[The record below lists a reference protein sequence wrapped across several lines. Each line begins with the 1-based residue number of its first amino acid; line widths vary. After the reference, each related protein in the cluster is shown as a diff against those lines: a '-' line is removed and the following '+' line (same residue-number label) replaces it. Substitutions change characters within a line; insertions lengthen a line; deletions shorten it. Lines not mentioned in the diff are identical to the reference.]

1 MEKSIKERR
10 KERLKEKRSSDMKQ
24 IKINPKDRKQRPVF
38 ETGPSDMIH
47 LPPSRTDPE
56 GWYTG
61 RPLDFKD
68 RPVQDADDL

>member
-1 MEKSIKERR
+1 MEKHNFRMKKQTKRKKEFA
-10 KERLKEKRSSDMKQ
+10 MKK
-24 IKINPKDRKQRPVF
+24 IKINPKDRKPRPVF

-61 RPLDFKD
+61 RPIDFKD

>member
-1 MEKSIKERR
+1 MDK
-10 KERLKEKRSSDMKQ
+10 LKKM
-24 IKINPKDRKQRPVF
+24 KINPKDFRPRPVA

-61 RPLDFKD
+61 LPLD
-68 RPVQDADDL
+68 RREVPVQDADDL

>member
-1 MEKSIKERR
+1 MANYEKKEYKMKKIK
-10 KERLKEKRSSDMKQ
+10 L
-24 IKINPKDRKQRPVF
+24 NPKDRRPRPLV

-61 RPLDFKD
+61 LPMDYRETPT
-68 RPVQDADDL
+68 QDADDL

>member
-1 MEKSIKERR
+1 MKKIK
-10 KERLKEKRSSDMKQ
+10 L
-24 IKINPKDRKQRPVF
+24 NPKDRRPRPLV

-61 RPLDFKD
+61 LPMDYREKPT
-68 RPVQDADDL
+68 QDADDL

>member
-1 MEKSIKERR
+1 
-10 KERLKEKRSSDMKQ
+10 MKK
-24 IKINPKDRKQRPVF
+24 IKINPKDRKPRPVC

-61 RPLDFKD
+61 LPLDYKE

>member
-1 MEKSIKERR
+1 MAKHKILGKRKNKRKKEQN
-10 KERLKEKRSSDMKQ
+10 MKK
-24 IKINPKDRKQRPVF
+24 IKINPKDRKPRPVC

-61 RPLDFKD
+61 LPLDYKE

>member
-1 MEKSIKERR
+1 
-10 KERLKEKRSSDMKQ
+10 MKK
-24 IKINPKDRKQRPVF
+24 IKINPKDRKPRPVS

-61 RPLDFKD
+61 LPLDFKE

>member
-1 MEKSIKERR
+1 
-10 KERLKEKRSSDMKQ
+10 MKK
-24 IKINPKDRKQRPVF
+24 IKINPKDRKPRPVF

-47 LPPSRTDPE
+47 FPPSRTDPE